1 MRHVK
6 VHRHIRRGK
15 KGKRHVV
22 KGHRRAVIGKPQII
36 EAVSKKYP
44 EMKKSDVHSVF
55 ESAVE
60 TIGHS
65 LKKGDD
71 VRINGL
77 GIFKVKTR
85 AARPARKGR
94 NPFTGADIMI
104 KAKPAMKVVRF
115 RPSKEIK
122 P

>member
-1 MRHVK
+1 MKHTK
-6 VHRHIRRGK
+6 VRRHIRHSKHGK
-15 KGKRHVV
+15 HVV
-22 KGHRRAVIGKPQII
+22 RGHHRAVVTKPALIDAI
-36 EAVSKKYP
+36 SKKYP
-44 EMKKSDVHSVF
+44 DMKKSDIHSVF
-55 ESAVE
+55 DT
-60 TIGHS
+60 TIEAIGNN

-94 NPFTGADIMI
+94 NPATGAEMML
-104 KAKPAMKVVRF
+104 KAKPASKIIRF
-115 RPSKEIK
+115 RPAKEIK

>member
-1 MRHVK
+1 MRRIK
-6 VHRHIRRGK
+6 VHRHIR
-15 KGKRHVV
+15 KGKHGKSVV
-22 KGHRRAVIGKPQII
+22 RGHRRAVITKPALIDAI
-36 EAVSKKYP
+36 SKKYP
-44 EMKKSDVHSVF
+44 ELKKSDIHSVF
-55 ESAVE
+55 DTTVE

-77 GIFKVKTR
+77 GIFKVKNR

-94 NPFTGADIMI
+94 NPATGAEMML
-104 KAKPAMKVVRF
+104 KAKPASKIIRF
-115 RPSKEIK
+115 RPAKEIK